1 MKLDPTETST
11 LVDQDKGT
19 PPYMP
24 PEFHTYCRL
33 SAKTDVFSYG
43 IFLFELVS
51 GMTYNFL
58 QVQ

>member
-51 GMTYNFL
+51 SMS
-58 QVQ
+58 